1 MSKYGFVIEATIS
14 MGIDV
19 EADSLEA
26 AIEKAKGAGVMS
38 LCHQCARGEEGV
50 WNTSG
55 ELDCGDPGA
64 AVLAAVYCDG
74 EEVDLDVARKG
85 W

>member
-1 MSKYGFVIEATIS
+1 MYGFVIEATIS

-26 AIEKAKGAGVMS
+26 AIAEAQEASVMS
-38 LCHQCARGEEGV
+38 LCHQCARGEKGA
-50 WNTSG
+50 WNTSR

-74 EEVDLDVARKG
+74 EEVDLEVARKG

>member
-1 MSKYGFVIEATIS
+1 MKYVFVVEATIS
-14 MGIDV
+14 MSVDV

-26 AIEKAKGAGVMS
+26 AIEEAQVAGVMS
-38 LCHQCARGEEGV
+38 LCHQCARGEENA

-55 ELDCGDPGA
+55 ELDIGDPGS
-64 AVLAAVYCDG
+64 AVLAAVYCDN
-74 EEVDLDVARKG
+74 EELDLEVARKG